1 MILQIIFNFNQYI
14 IICLT
19 GIRCIYSKIHC
30 NIVNIQQ
37 GKPEFFNIQFVPL
50 QCSDN
55 VFIIEECLIC
65 ERRFYYLSIHSGE
78 KPQIPVAQTIVLAIP
93 TDIDFVS
100 QSIDIFH
107 SFIIPILR
115 CCIAHNRK
123 VFGYSKIMKACKNS
137 NHKTSINFFVK
148 YYVKYLDFDKML
160 YTFAYHFTYKGN
172 SCFFHR
178 KYVIGRIRTAL
189 YAVLVFGR

>member
-65 ERRFYYLSIHSGE
+65 EGG
-78 KPQIPVAQTIVLAIP
+78 
-93 TDIDFVS
+93 
-100 QSIDIFH
+100 
-107 SFIIPILR
+107 FITSLFIR
-115 CCIAHNRK
+115 ERNRK
-123 VFGYSKIMKACKNS
+123 FQSLKQ
-137 NHKTSINFFVK
+137 
-148 YYVKYLDFDKML
+148 
-160 YTFAYHFTYKGN
+160 
-172 SCFFHR
+172 
-178 KYVIGRIRTAL
+178 
-189 YAVLVFGR
+189 